1 MLLKPPGKTLHILYI
16 YIHTHTHT
24 HLFIYFFNL
33 SIFMYKVEEQLVR
46 FRGHQST
53 LYNDRQV
60 TLRIRAADSKIVE
73 KGWKCRRD

>member
-1 MLLKPPGKTLHILYI
+1 
-16 YIHTHTHT
+16 
-24 HLFIYFFNL
+24 
-33 SIFMYKVEEQLVR
+33 MYKVEEQLVR